1 MENTTDE
8 KPKTA
13 KKPATKKATTK
24 INSSGKVRK
33 PTKAKVQFKD
43 ANEAVERGIELFD
56 ELNGKITDKLTRA
69 TALIEDIHRI
79 CADTGVT
86 IPELEKAMRDSNQ
99 LKIYATKLD
108 KYLTSVKD
116 EKAEVD
122 KKVAIL
128 GVMVELSG
136 QIDQLE
142 LLKIEE

>member
-1 MENTTDE
+1 MENTTDA
-8 KPKTA
+8 KPKAA
-13 KKPATKKATTK
+13 KKPATKKPATK

-33 PTKAKVQFKD
+33 PSKTKVQFKD
-43 ANEAVERGIELFD
+43 ANEAIERGIELFD
-56 ELNGKITDKLTRA
+56 ELSGKIADKLARA
-69 TALIEDIHRI
+69 TTLIEDIHRI
-79 CADTGVT
+79 CTDTGVT
-86 IPELEKAMRDSNQ
+86 IPELEKTMRDSNQ

-142 LLKIEE
+142 LSKIEE